1 MAKSKTGFSEAVLE
15 VEDII
20 TKLEND
26 EIDIDDLSVEV
37 KKAVKLI
44 EQCRDKLEKT
54 ETEVRDFVTSLQQ
67 DDQEG

>member
-44 EQCRDKLEKT
+44 EQCREKLEKP